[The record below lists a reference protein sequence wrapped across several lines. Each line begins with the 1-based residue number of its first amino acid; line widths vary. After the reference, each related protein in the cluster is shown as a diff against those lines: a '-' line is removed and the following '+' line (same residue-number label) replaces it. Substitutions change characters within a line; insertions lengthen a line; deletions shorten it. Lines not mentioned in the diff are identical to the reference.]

1 MMLDL
6 KGFAFIRANEGLRL
20 NAYLDSAGVPTIG
33 YGTTRYPDGSNVKM
47 GDVCSQEQATS
58 FFEHDCEAFEKA
70 VNNFVLLSVDTQPLT
85 QPKFNALVSLAYNIG
100 AANFARSTLLKAV
113 NSKNRNNRAVIEPN
127 FLVWNKI
134 RKNGGLVVSD
144 GLTNRR
150 KKEVDLYFS

>member
-1 MMLDL
+1 MTLDV
-6 KGFAFIRANEGLRL
+6 KGLAFIRANEGLRL
-20 NAYLDSAGVPTIG
+20 NAYLDGAGVPTIG
-33 YGTTRYPDGSNVKM
+33 YGTIRYPDGNNVKM
-47 GDVCSQEQATS
+47 GDVCTEEQAMA
-58 FFEHDCEAFEKA
+58 FFEHDCETFEQV

-100 AANFARSTLLKAV
+100 GSNFARSTLLKAV

-150 KKEVDLYFS
+150 KKEVNLYFS